1 MLKLHVFHPNL
12 CKHSPCSSS
21 CAWGEQCVSS
31 DGRMDGQT
39 DGHVTWL
46 VRPSSWTPISLCS
59 SKNPPQRCLELPH
72 PEDDD
77 MTQIVSR
84 DAVIIKDRH
93 NKGPRTARRTQPLIV
108 CLIFAGS
115 SVRVAPS
122 LHPGT
127 SHLPPASNQPAN
139 LLPIEQKISSSL
151 PRPRQCCIKAAANFQ
166 CNQYSHCVFAAA
178 LCLSLLYFLRGH
190 PQCSPSPSV
199 SLVYFQVGWGPFQV
213 NSTHLKLISWWSSTP
228 ATCFKSLVLSSIA
241 SSLSFTPSPSAPP
254 LLLGG
259 RGYPWR
265 GGALRLLWLYSELLK
280 QPSKPLDLFQSQS
293 NVS

>member
-12 CKHSPCSSS
+12 CKYSSCSSS

-31 DGRMDGQT
+31 DGRMDGQM

-46 VRPSSWTPISLCS
+46 VRPSSWTPISLYS

-72 PEDDD
+72 PEDEDV
-77 MTQIVSR
+77 TQIVSR
-84 DAVIIKDRH
+84 DAVIIKDGH
-93 NKGPRTARRTQPLIV
+93 NKAARTVRRTQPLIV

-151 PRPRQCCIKAAANFQ
+151 PRPRQCCIKAADNFQ
-166 CNQYSHCVFAAA
+166 CNQYSHCVFGAA

-190 PQCSPSPSV
+190 PQC
-199 SLVYFQVGWGPFQV
+199 FPF
-213 NSTHLKLISWWSSTP
+213 P
-228 ATCFKSLVLSSIA
+228 
-241 SSLSFTPSPSAPP
+241 PP
-254 LLLGG
+254 LLFPLSISRLGG
-259 RGYPWR
+259 APSIHTWNSSSDDLPHLPPALKAWSSLQLLPVCRSPPFPLSPALTLEGAGLLRKGRGHTIVTII
-265 GGALRLLWLYSELLK
+265 LRTAETTIKTSWSF
-280 QPSKPLDLFQSQS
+280 S
-293 NVS
+293 VSV